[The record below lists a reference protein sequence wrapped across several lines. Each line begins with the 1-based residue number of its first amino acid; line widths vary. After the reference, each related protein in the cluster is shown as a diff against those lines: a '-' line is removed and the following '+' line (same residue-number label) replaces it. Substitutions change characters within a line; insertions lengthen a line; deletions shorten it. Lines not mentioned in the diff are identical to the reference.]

1 MKFFRKLKE
10 KLFSTSSKIKDGLEG
25 IIDNQ
30 SIENVQEEQS
40 KQDKLD
46 KNLSQKI
53 NENFEQKKEKTL
65 EESHKN
71 NIKIDKTKSLVSVSN
86 KSKELPNT
94 VEKIQKTSSSKKT
107 GIFSKIIK
115 TVEKVT
121 KKRKLDDKMLN
132 EIEDLL
138 ISSDIGVS
146 TASLIVEKI
155 KKENFSKEL
164 DIKQLKQLI
173 SDEIYE
179 IMNVSDSFLKIK
191 EDQLNIWLFVGVN
204 GSGKTTTIGKI
215 AKQEKDNGKKVI
227 LAAADTFRAA
237 AVDQLSIWSKR
248 VGIEMVK
255 GEEKSDPAS
264 VVYKAIEEAKLYY
277 ASNDRG
283 KMIMACGTG
292 KTYTSLKIAEAIANK
307 KFVLYMVPSLALMSQ
322 SIREW
327 KNDCEEEFIAFSA
340 CSDKKVG
347 KVKSDND
354 QIQVK
359 LNELGYDFDER
370 NINKLFKQFKNL
382 ADKKKQVFE
391 EDLYAMVE
399 SEKNFQKKMPINLI
413 DLSLKCGQGKN
424 AEAKLK
430 LEIFG
435 EKKLIKEV
443 GNGPIDAIFNAL
455 KALIPN
461 KANLIVYQVNAITK
475 GTDAQAEVN
484 VRLEEKS
491 ISVQGQGSDIDTMVA
506 SAKAY
511 INAMN
516 KLILKRKR
524 ANDSK
529 SVFQTSN
536 EKLNKHVI

>member
-46 KNLSQKI
+46 KSLSQKI

-86 KSKELPNT
+86 KSKELPST

-215 AKQEKDNGKKVI
+215 AKQEKNNGKKVI

-264 VVYKAIEEAKLYY
+264 VVYKAIEEAKKSDYDLLLIDT
-277 ASNDRG
+277 AGRLQNKTDLMQELEKIIRVIKKQDPSAPHNCLIVLDATTGQNVISQVEVFLQSAGLTGIIMTKLDGTARG
-283 KMIMACGTG
+283 GVLVAVT
-292 KTYTSLKIAEAIANK
+292 K
-307 KFVLYMVPSLALMSQ
+307 KFNLPIYR
-322 SIREW
+322 I
-327 KNDCEEEFIAFSA
+327 
-340 CSDKKVG
+340 G
-347 KVKSDND
+347 
-354 QIQVK
+354 
-359 LNELGYDFDER
+359 LGEKIEDLETFDP
-370 NINKLFKQFKNL
+370 KLFSR
-382 ADKKKQVFE
+382 V
-391 EDLYAMVE
+391 
-399 SEKNFQKKMPINLI
+399 I
-413 DLSLKCGQGKN
+413 
-424 AEAKLK
+424 
-430 LEIFG
+430 
-435 EKKLIKEV
+435 V
-443 GNGPIDAIFNAL
+443 GLDNNP
-455 KALIPN
+455 
-461 KANLIVYQVNAITK
+461 V
-475 GTDAQAEVN
+475 
-484 VRLEEKS
+484 
-491 ISVQGQGSDIDTMVA
+491 
-506 SAKAY
+506 
-511 INAMN
+511 
-516 KLILKRKR
+516 
-524 ANDSK
+524 
-529 SVFQTSN
+529 
-536 EKLNKHVI
+536 

>member
-30 SIENVQEEQS
+30 SIENVKEEQS

-46 KNLSQKI
+46 KSLSQKI

-173 SDEIYE
+173 SDEIFE

-264 VVYKAIEEAKLYY
+264 VVYKAIEEAKKSDYDLLLIDT
-277 ASNDRG
+277 AGRLQNKTDLMQELEKIIRVIKKQDPSAPHNCLIVLDATTGQNVISQVEVFLQSAGLTGIIMTKLDGTARG
-283 KMIMACGTG
+283 GVLVAVT
-292 KTYTSLKIAEAIANK
+292 K
-307 KFVLYMVPSLALMSQ
+307 KFNLPIYR
-322 SIREW
+322 I
-327 KNDCEEEFIAFSA
+327 
-340 CSDKKVG
+340 G
-347 KVKSDND
+347 
-354 QIQVK
+354 
-359 LNELGYDFDER
+359 LGEKIEDLETFDP
-370 NINKLFKQFKNL
+370 KLFSR
-382 ADKKKQVFE
+382 V
-391 EDLYAMVE
+391 
-399 SEKNFQKKMPINLI
+399 I
-413 DLSLKCGQGKN
+413 
-424 AEAKLK
+424 
-430 LEIFG
+430 
-435 EKKLIKEV
+435 V
-443 GNGPIDAIFNAL
+443 GLDNNP
-455 KALIPN
+455 
-461 KANLIVYQVNAITK
+461 V
-475 GTDAQAEVN
+475 
-484 VRLEEKS
+484 
-491 ISVQGQGSDIDTMVA
+491 
-506 SAKAY
+506 
-511 INAMN
+511 
-516 KLILKRKR
+516 
-524 ANDSK
+524 
-529 SVFQTSN
+529 
-536 EKLNKHVI
+536 

>member
-10 KLFSTSSKIKDGLEG
+10 KLFSTSSKIKDGLEE

-46 KNLSQKI
+46 KSLSQKI

-179 IMNVSDSFLKIK
+179 IMDVSDSILNIK

-264 VVYKAIEEAKLYY
+264 VVYKAIEEAK
-277 ASNDRG
+277 
-283 KMIMACGTG
+283 
-292 KTYTSLKIAEAIANK
+292 
-307 KFVLYMVPSLALMSQ
+307 
-322 SIREW
+322 
-327 KNDCEEEFIAFSA
+327 
-340 CSDKKVG
+340 
-347 KVKSDND
+347 KSDYDLLLIDTAGRLQNKTD
-354 QIQVK
+354 LMQELEKIIRVIKKQDPSAPHNCLIVLDATTGQNVISQVEVFLQSAGLTGIIMTK
-359 LNELGYDFDER
+359 LDGTARGGVLVAVTNKFNLPIYRIGLGEKIEDLETFDP
-370 NINKLFKQFKNL
+370 KLFSR
-382 ADKKKQVFE
+382 V
-391 EDLYAMVE
+391 
-399 SEKNFQKKMPINLI
+399 I
-413 DLSLKCGQGKN
+413 
-424 AEAKLK
+424 
-430 LEIFG
+430 
-435 EKKLIKEV
+435 V
-443 GNGPIDAIFNAL
+443 GLDNNP
-455 KALIPN
+455 
-461 KANLIVYQVNAITK
+461 V
-475 GTDAQAEVN
+475 
-484 VRLEEKS
+484 
-491 ISVQGQGSDIDTMVA
+491 
-506 SAKAY
+506 
-511 INAMN
+511 
-516 KLILKRKR
+516 
-524 ANDSK
+524 
-529 SVFQTSN
+529 
-536 EKLNKHVI
+536 

>member
-46 KNLSQKI
+46 KSLSQKI

-86 KSKELPNT
+86 KSKELPST

-227 LAAADTFRAA
+227 LAAADTIRAA

-264 VVYKAIEEAKLYY
+264 VVYKAIEEAKKSDYDLLLIDT
-277 ASNDRG
+277 AGRLQNKTDLMQELEKIIRVIKKQDPSAPHNCLIVLDATTGQNVISQVEVFLQSAGLTGIIMTKLDGTARG
-283 KMIMACGTG
+283 GVLVAVT
-292 KTYTSLKIAEAIANK
+292 K
-307 KFVLYMVPSLALMSQ
+307 KFNLPIYR
-322 SIREW
+322 I
-327 KNDCEEEFIAFSA
+327 
-340 CSDKKVG
+340 G
-347 KVKSDND
+347 
-354 QIQVK
+354 
-359 LNELGYDFDER
+359 LGEKIEDLETFDP
-370 NINKLFKQFKNL
+370 KLFSR
-382 ADKKKQVFE
+382 V
-391 EDLYAMVE
+391 
-399 SEKNFQKKMPINLI
+399 I
-413 DLSLKCGQGKN
+413 
-424 AEAKLK
+424 
-430 LEIFG
+430 
-435 EKKLIKEV
+435 V
-443 GNGPIDAIFNAL
+443 GLDNNP
-455 KALIPN
+455 
-461 KANLIVYQVNAITK
+461 V
-475 GTDAQAEVN
+475 
-484 VRLEEKS
+484 
-491 ISVQGQGSDIDTMVA
+491 
-506 SAKAY
+506 
-511 INAMN
+511 
-516 KLILKRKR
+516 
-524 ANDSK
+524 
-529 SVFQTSN
+529 
-536 EKLNKHVI
+536 

>member
-25 IIDNQ
+25 IIDKQ
-30 SIENVQEEQS
+30 SIENVKEEQS
-40 KQDKLD
+40 KQDTLD
-46 KNLSQKI
+46 KNLSQKL

-65 EESHKN
+65 KESHKN
-71 NIKIDKTKSLVSVSN
+71 NIKIDKTKSLVSISN
-86 KSKELPNT
+86 KNKELPNT
-94 VEKIQKTSSSKKT
+94 VEQTQKTSSSKKT

-179 IMNVSDSFLKIK
+179 IMDVSDSILKIK

-248 VGIEMVK
+248 VGIETVK

-264 VVYKAIEEAKLYY
+264 VVYKAIEEAKK
-277 ASNDRG
+277 NDYDLLLIDTAGRLQNKTDLMQELEKIIRVIKKQDPSAPHNCLIVLDATTGQNVISQVEVFLQSAGLTGIIMTKLDGTARG
-283 KMIMACGTG
+283 GVLVAVT
-292 KTYTSLKIAEAIANK
+292 K
-307 KFVLYMVPSLALMSQ
+307 KFNLPIYR
-322 SIREW
+322 I
-327 KNDCEEEFIAFSA
+327 
-340 CSDKKVG
+340 G
-347 KVKSDND
+347 
-354 QIQVK
+354 
-359 LNELGYDFDER
+359 LGEKIEDLETFDP
-370 NINKLFKQFKNL
+370 KLFSR
-382 ADKKKQVFE
+382 V
-391 EDLYAMVE
+391 
-399 SEKNFQKKMPINLI
+399 I
-413 DLSLKCGQGKN
+413 
-424 AEAKLK
+424 
-430 LEIFG
+430 
-435 EKKLIKEV
+435 V
-443 GNGPIDAIFNAL
+443 GLDNNP
-455 KALIPN
+455 
-461 KANLIVYQVNAITK
+461 V
-475 GTDAQAEVN
+475 
-484 VRLEEKS
+484 
-491 ISVQGQGSDIDTMVA
+491 
-506 SAKAY
+506 
-511 INAMN
+511 
-516 KLILKRKR
+516 
-524 ANDSK
+524 
-529 SVFQTSN
+529 
-536 EKLNKHVI
+536 

>member
-25 IIDNQ
+25 IIDKQ
-30 SIENVQEEQS
+30 SIENVKEEQS

-46 KNLSQKI
+46 KSLSQKI

-86 KSKELPNT
+86 KSKELPST

-264 VVYKAIEEAKLYY
+264 VVYKAIEEAKKSDYDLLLIDT
-277 ASNDRG
+277 AGRLQNKTDLMQELEKIIRVIKKQDPSAPHNCLIVLDATTGQNVISQVEVFLQSAGLTGIIMTKLDGTARG
-283 KMIMACGTG
+283 GVLVAVT
-292 KTYTSLKIAEAIANK
+292 K
-307 KFVLYMVPSLALMSQ
+307 KFNLPIYR
-322 SIREW
+322 I
-327 KNDCEEEFIAFSA
+327 
-340 CSDKKVG
+340 G
-347 KVKSDND
+347 
-354 QIQVK
+354 
-359 LNELGYDFDER
+359 LGEKIEDLETFDP
-370 NINKLFKQFKNL
+370 KLFSR
-382 ADKKKQVFE
+382 V
-391 EDLYAMVE
+391 
-399 SEKNFQKKMPINLI
+399 I
-413 DLSLKCGQGKN
+413 
-424 AEAKLK
+424 
-430 LEIFG
+430 
-435 EKKLIKEV
+435 V
-443 GNGPIDAIFNAL
+443 GLDNNP
-455 KALIPN
+455 
-461 KANLIVYQVNAITK
+461 V
-475 GTDAQAEVN
+475 
-484 VRLEEKS
+484 
-491 ISVQGQGSDIDTMVA
+491 
-506 SAKAY
+506 
-511 INAMN
+511 
-516 KLILKRKR
+516 
-524 ANDSK
+524 
-529 SVFQTSN
+529 
-536 EKLNKHVI
+536 

>member
-30 SIENVQEEQS
+30 SIENVKEEQS

-46 KNLSQKI
+46 KSLSQKI

-264 VVYKAIEEAKLYY
+264 VVYKAIEEAK
-277 ASNDRG
+277 
-283 KMIMACGTG
+283 
-292 KTYTSLKIAEAIANK
+292 
-307 KFVLYMVPSLALMSQ
+307 
-322 SIREW
+322 
-327 KNDCEEEFIAFSA
+327 
-340 CSDKKVG
+340 
-347 KVKSDND
+347 KSDYDLLLIDTAGRLQNKTD
-354 QIQVK
+354 LMQELEKIIRVIKKQDPSAPHNCLIVLDATTGQNVISQVEVFLQSAGLTGIIMTK
-359 LNELGYDFDER
+359 LDGTARGGVLVAVTNKFNLPIYRIGLGEKIEDLETFDP
-370 NINKLFKQFKNL
+370 KLFSR
-382 ADKKKQVFE
+382 V
-391 EDLYAMVE
+391 
-399 SEKNFQKKMPINLI
+399 I
-413 DLSLKCGQGKN
+413 
-424 AEAKLK
+424 
-430 LEIFG
+430 
-435 EKKLIKEV
+435 V
-443 GNGPIDAIFNAL
+443 GLDNNP
-455 KALIPN
+455 
-461 KANLIVYQVNAITK
+461 V
-475 GTDAQAEVN
+475 
-484 VRLEEKS
+484 
-491 ISVQGQGSDIDTMVA
+491 
-506 SAKAY
+506 
-511 INAMN
+511 
-516 KLILKRKR
+516 
-524 ANDSK
+524 
-529 SVFQTSN
+529 
-536 EKLNKHVI
+536 

>member
-46 KNLSQKI
+46 KSLSQKI

-86 KSKELPNT
+86 KSKELPST

-107 GIFSKIIK
+107 GIFSKILK

-164 DIKQLKQLI
+164 DIQQLKQLI

-264 VVYKAIEEAKLYY
+264 VVYKAIEEAKKSDYDLLLIDT
-277 ASNDRG
+277 AGRLQNKTDLMQELEKIIRVIKKQDPSAPHNCLIVLDATTGQNVISQVEVFLQSAGLTGIIMTKLDGTARG
-283 KMIMACGTG
+283 GVLVAVT
-292 KTYTSLKIAEAIANK
+292 K
-307 KFVLYMVPSLALMSQ
+307 KFNLPIYR
-322 SIREW
+322 I
-327 KNDCEEEFIAFSA
+327 
-340 CSDKKVG
+340 G
-347 KVKSDND
+347 
-354 QIQVK
+354 
-359 LNELGYDFDER
+359 LGEKIEDLETFDP
-370 NINKLFKQFKNL
+370 KLFSR
-382 ADKKKQVFE
+382 V
-391 EDLYAMVE
+391 
-399 SEKNFQKKMPINLI
+399 I
-413 DLSLKCGQGKN
+413 
-424 AEAKLK
+424 
-430 LEIFG
+430 
-435 EKKLIKEV
+435 V
-443 GNGPIDAIFNAL
+443 GLDNNP
-455 KALIPN
+455 
-461 KANLIVYQVNAITK
+461 V
-475 GTDAQAEVN
+475 
-484 VRLEEKS
+484 
-491 ISVQGQGSDIDTMVA
+491 
-506 SAKAY
+506 
-511 INAMN
+511 
-516 KLILKRKR
+516 
-524 ANDSK
+524 
-529 SVFQTSN
+529 
-536 EKLNKHVI
+536 

>member
-46 KNLSQKI
+46 KSLSQKI

-71 NIKIDKTKSLVSVSN
+71 NIKIDKTKSLVSVSS
-86 KSKELPNT
+86 KSKELPST

-179 IMNVSDSFLKIK
+179 IMDVSDSILKIK

-227 LAAADTFRAA
+227 L
-237 AVDQLSIWSKR
+237 
-248 VGIEMVK
+248 
-255 GEEKSDPAS
+255 
-264 VVYKAIEEAKLYY
+264 
-277 ASNDRG
+277 
-283 KMIMACGTG
+283 
-292 KTYTSLKIAEAIANK
+292 
-307 KFVLYMVPSLALMSQ
+307 
-322 SIREW
+322 
-327 KNDCEEEFIAFSA
+327 
-340 CSDKKVG
+340 
-347 KVKSDND
+347 
-354 QIQVK
+354 
-359 LNELGYDFDER
+359 
-370 NINKLFKQFKNL
+370 
-382 ADKKKQVFE
+382 
-391 EDLYAMVE
+391 
-399 SEKNFQKKMPINLI
+399 
-413 DLSLKCGQGKN
+413 
-424 AEAKLK
+424 
-430 LEIFG
+430 
-435 EKKLIKEV
+435 
-443 GNGPIDAIFNAL
+443 
-455 KALIPN
+455 
-461 KANLIVYQVNAITK
+461 
-475 GTDAQAEVN
+475 
-484 VRLEEKS
+484 
-491 ISVQGQGSDIDTMVA
+491 
-506 SAKAY
+506 
-511 INAMN
+511 
-516 KLILKRKR
+516 
-524 ANDSK
+524 
-529 SVFQTSN
+529 
-536 EKLNKHVI
+536 

>member
-30 SIENVQEEQS
+30 SIENVKEEQS

-46 KNLSQKI
+46 KSLSQKI

-86 KSKELPNT
+86 KSKELPST

-264 VVYKAIEEAKLYY
+264 VVYKAIEEAKK
-277 ASNDRG
+277 NDYDLLLIDTAGRLQNKTDLMQELEKIIRVIKKQDPSAPHNCLIVLDATTGQNVISQVEVFLQSAGLTGIIMTKLDGTARG
-283 KMIMACGTG
+283 GVLVAVT
-292 KTYTSLKIAEAIANK
+292 K
-307 KFVLYMVPSLALMSQ
+307 KFNLPIYR
-322 SIREW
+322 I
-327 KNDCEEEFIAFSA
+327 
-340 CSDKKVG
+340 G
-347 KVKSDND
+347 
-354 QIQVK
+354 
-359 LNELGYDFDER
+359 LGEKIEDLETFDP
-370 NINKLFKQFKNL
+370 KLFSR
-382 ADKKKQVFE
+382 V
-391 EDLYAMVE
+391 
-399 SEKNFQKKMPINLI
+399 I
-413 DLSLKCGQGKN
+413 
-424 AEAKLK
+424 
-430 LEIFG
+430 
-435 EKKLIKEV
+435 V
-443 GNGPIDAIFNAL
+443 GLDNNP
-455 KALIPN
+455 
-461 KANLIVYQVNAITK
+461 V
-475 GTDAQAEVN
+475 
-484 VRLEEKS
+484 
-491 ISVQGQGSDIDTMVA
+491 
-506 SAKAY
+506 
-511 INAMN
+511 
-516 KLILKRKR
+516 
-524 ANDSK
+524 
-529 SVFQTSN
+529 
-536 EKLNKHVI
+536 

>member
-46 KNLSQKI
+46 KSLSQNI

-86 KSKELPNT
+86 KSKEFPNT
-94 VEKIQKTSSSKKT
+94 IEKIQKTSSSKKT

-179 IMNVSDSFLKIK
+179 IMNVADSFLKIK

-264 VVYKAIEEAKLYY
+264 VVYKAIEEAKKSDYDLLLIDT
-277 ASNDRG
+277 AGRLQNKTDLMQELEKIIRVIKKQDPSAPHNCLIVLDATTGQNVISQVEVFLQSAGLTGIIMTKLDGTARG
-283 KMIMACGTG
+283 GVLVAVT
-292 KTYTSLKIAEAIANK
+292 K
-307 KFVLYMVPSLALMSQ
+307 KFNLPIYR
-322 SIREW
+322 I
-327 KNDCEEEFIAFSA
+327 
-340 CSDKKVG
+340 G
-347 KVKSDND
+347 
-354 QIQVK
+354 
-359 LNELGYDFDER
+359 LGEKIEDLETFDP
-370 NINKLFKQFKNL
+370 KLFSR
-382 ADKKKQVFE
+382 V
-391 EDLYAMVE
+391 
-399 SEKNFQKKMPINLI
+399 I
-413 DLSLKCGQGKN
+413 
-424 AEAKLK
+424 
-430 LEIFG
+430 
-435 EKKLIKEV
+435 V
-443 GNGPIDAIFNAL
+443 GLDNNP
-455 KALIPN
+455 
-461 KANLIVYQVNAITK
+461 V
-475 GTDAQAEVN
+475 
-484 VRLEEKS
+484 
-491 ISVQGQGSDIDTMVA
+491 
-506 SAKAY
+506 
-511 INAMN
+511 
-516 KLILKRKR
+516 
-524 ANDSK
+524 
-529 SVFQTSN
+529 
-536 EKLNKHVI
+536 

>member
-46 KNLSQKI
+46 KSLSQKI

-86 KSKELPNT
+86 KSKELPST

-164 DIKQLKQLI
+164 DIQQLKQLI

-179 IMNVSDSFLKIK
+179 IMDVSDSFLKIK

-264 VVYKAIEEAKLYY
+264 VVYKAIEEAKKSDYDLLLIDT
-277 ASNDRG
+277 AGRLQNKTDLMQELEKIIRVIKKQDPSAPHNCLIVLDATSGQNVNSQVEVFLQSAGLTGIIMTKLDGTARG
-283 KMIMACGTG
+283 GVLVAVT
-292 KTYTSLKIAEAIANK
+292 K
-307 KFVLYMVPSLALMSQ
+307 KFNLPIYR
-322 SIREW
+322 I
-327 KNDCEEEFIAFSA
+327 
-340 CSDKKVG
+340 G
-347 KVKSDND
+347 
-354 QIQVK
+354 
-359 LNELGYDFDER
+359 LGEKIEDLETFDP
-370 NINKLFKQFKNL
+370 KLFSR
-382 ADKKKQVFE
+382 V
-391 EDLYAMVE
+391 
-399 SEKNFQKKMPINLI
+399 I
-413 DLSLKCGQGKN
+413 
-424 AEAKLK
+424 
-430 LEIFG
+430 
-435 EKKLIKEV
+435 V
-443 GNGPIDAIFNAL
+443 GLDNNP
-455 KALIPN
+455 
-461 KANLIVYQVNAITK
+461 V
-475 GTDAQAEVN
+475 
-484 VRLEEKS
+484 
-491 ISVQGQGSDIDTMVA
+491 
-506 SAKAY
+506 
-511 INAMN
+511 
-516 KLILKRKR
+516 
-524 ANDSK
+524 
-529 SVFQTSN
+529 
-536 EKLNKHVI
+536 

>member
-46 KNLSQKI
+46 KSLSQKI

-86 KSKELPNT
+86 KSKELPST

-264 VVYKAIEEAKLYY
+264 VVYKAIEEAKKSDYDLLLIDT
-277 ASNDRG
+277 AGRLQNKTDLMQELEKIIRVIKKQDPSAPHNCLIVLDATTGQNVISQVEVFLQSAGLTGIIMTKLDGTARG
-283 KMIMACGTG
+283 GVLVAVT
-292 KTYTSLKIAEAIANK
+292 K
-307 KFVLYMVPSLALMSQ
+307 KFNLPIYR
-322 SIREW
+322 I
-327 KNDCEEEFIAFSA
+327 
-340 CSDKKVG
+340 G
-347 KVKSDND
+347 
-354 QIQVK
+354 
-359 LNELGYDFDER
+359 LGEKIEDLETFDP
-370 NINKLFKQFKNL
+370 KLFSR
-382 ADKKKQVFE
+382 V
-391 EDLYAMVE
+391 
-399 SEKNFQKKMPINLI
+399 I
-413 DLSLKCGQGKN
+413 
-424 AEAKLK
+424 
-430 LEIFG
+430 
-435 EKKLIKEV
+435 V
-443 GNGPIDAIFNAL
+443 GLDNNP
-455 KALIPN
+455 
-461 KANLIVYQVNAITK
+461 V
-475 GTDAQAEVN
+475 
-484 VRLEEKS
+484 
-491 ISVQGQGSDIDTMVA
+491 
-506 SAKAY
+506 
-511 INAMN
+511 
-516 KLILKRKR
+516 
-524 ANDSK
+524 
-529 SVFQTSN
+529 
-536 EKLNKHVI
+536 

>member
-40 KQDKLD
+40 KQDELD
-46 KNLSQKI
+46 KSLSQKI

-86 KSKELPNT
+86 KSKELPST

-164 DIKQLKQLI
+164 DVKQLKQLI

-264 VVYKAIEEAKLYY
+264 VVYKAIEEAK
-277 ASNDRG
+277 
-283 KMIMACGTG
+283 
-292 KTYTSLKIAEAIANK
+292 
-307 KFVLYMVPSLALMSQ
+307 
-322 SIREW
+322 
-327 KNDCEEEFIAFSA
+327 
-340 CSDKKVG
+340 
-347 KVKSDND
+347 KSDYDLLLIDTAGRLQNKTD
-354 QIQVK
+354 LMQELEKIIRVIKKQDPSAPHNCLIVLDATTGQNVISQVEVFLQSAGLTGIIMTK
-359 LNELGYDFDER
+359 LDGTARGGVLVAVTNKFNLPIYRIGLGEKIEDLETFDP
-370 NINKLFKQFKNL
+370 KLFSR
-382 ADKKKQVFE
+382 V
-391 EDLYAMVE
+391 
-399 SEKNFQKKMPINLI
+399 I
-413 DLSLKCGQGKN
+413 
-424 AEAKLK
+424 
-430 LEIFG
+430 
-435 EKKLIKEV
+435 V
-443 GNGPIDAIFNAL
+443 GLDNNP
-455 KALIPN
+455 
-461 KANLIVYQVNAITK
+461 V
-475 GTDAQAEVN
+475 
-484 VRLEEKS
+484 
-491 ISVQGQGSDIDTMVA
+491 
-506 SAKAY
+506 
-511 INAMN
+511 
-516 KLILKRKR
+516 
-524 ANDSK
+524 
-529 SVFQTSN
+529 
-536 EKLNKHVI
+536 

>member
-46 KNLSQKI
+46 KSLSQKI

-71 NIKIDKTKSLVSVSN
+71 NIKIDKTKSLVSVST

-264 VVYKAIEEAKLYY
+264 VVYKAIEEAKKSDYDLLLIDT
-277 ASNDRG
+277 AGRLQNKTDLMQELEKIIRVIKKQDPSAPHNCLIVLDATTGQNVISQVEVFLQSAGLTGIIMTKLDGTARG
-283 KMIMACGTG
+283 GVLVAVT
-292 KTYTSLKIAEAIANK
+292 K
-307 KFVLYMVPSLALMSQ
+307 KFNLP
-322 SIREW
+322 IFR
-327 KNDCEEEFIAFSA
+327 I
-340 CSDKKVG
+340 G
-347 KVKSDND
+347 
-354 QIQVK
+354 
-359 LNELGYDFDER
+359 LGEKIEDLETFDP
-370 NINKLFKQFKNL
+370 KLFSR
-382 ADKKKQVFE
+382 V
-391 EDLYAMVE
+391 
-399 SEKNFQKKMPINLI
+399 I
-413 DLSLKCGQGKN
+413 
-424 AEAKLK
+424 
-430 LEIFG
+430 
-435 EKKLIKEV
+435 V
-443 GNGPIDAIFNAL
+443 GLDNNP
-455 KALIPN
+455 
-461 KANLIVYQVNAITK
+461 V
-475 GTDAQAEVN
+475 
-484 VRLEEKS
+484 
-491 ISVQGQGSDIDTMVA
+491 
-506 SAKAY
+506 
-511 INAMN
+511 
-516 KLILKRKR
+516 
-524 ANDSK
+524 
-529 SVFQTSN
+529 
-536 EKLNKHVI
+536 

>member
-30 SIENVQEEQS
+30 SIENVKEEQS

-46 KNLSQKI
+46 KSLSQKI
-53 NENFEQKKEKTL
+53 NENFQQKKEKTL
-65 EESHKN
+65 EESQKN

-86 KSKELPNT
+86 KSKELPST

-264 VVYKAIEEAKLYY
+264 VVYKAIEEAKKSDYDLLLIDT
-277 ASNDRG
+277 AGRLQNKTDLMQELEKIIRVIKKQDPSAPHNCLIVLDATTGQNVISQVEVFLQSAGLTGIIMTKLDGTARG
-283 KMIMACGTG
+283 GVLVAVT
-292 KTYTSLKIAEAIANK
+292 K
-307 KFVLYMVPSLALMSQ
+307 KFNLPIYR
-322 SIREW
+322 I
-327 KNDCEEEFIAFSA
+327 
-340 CSDKKVG
+340 G
-347 KVKSDND
+347 
-354 QIQVK
+354 
-359 LNELGYDFDER
+359 LGEKIEDLETFDP
-370 NINKLFKQFKNL
+370 KLFSR
-382 ADKKKQVFE
+382 V
-391 EDLYAMVE
+391 
-399 SEKNFQKKMPINLI
+399 I
-413 DLSLKCGQGKN
+413 
-424 AEAKLK
+424 
-430 LEIFG
+430 
-435 EKKLIKEV
+435 V
-443 GNGPIDAIFNAL
+443 GLDNNP
-455 KALIPN
+455 
-461 KANLIVYQVNAITK
+461 V
-475 GTDAQAEVN
+475 
-484 VRLEEKS
+484 
-491 ISVQGQGSDIDTMVA
+491 
-506 SAKAY
+506 
-511 INAMN
+511 
-516 KLILKRKR
+516 
-524 ANDSK
+524 
-529 SVFQTSN
+529 
-536 EKLNKHVI
+536 

>member
-46 KNLSQKI
+46 KSLSQKI

-86 KSKELPNT
+86 KSKELPST

-179 IMNVSDSFLKIK
+179 IMAVSDSILKIK

-264 VVYKAIEEAKLYY
+264 VVYKAIEEAK
-277 ASNDRG
+277 
-283 KMIMACGTG
+283 
-292 KTYTSLKIAEAIANK
+292 
-307 KFVLYMVPSLALMSQ
+307 
-322 SIREW
+322 
-327 KNDCEEEFIAFSA
+327 
-340 CSDKKVG
+340 
-347 KVKSDND
+347 KSD
-354 QIQVK
+354 
-359 LNELGYDFDER
+359 YD
-370 NINKLFKQFKNL
+370 LL
-382 ADKKKQVFE
+382 
-391 EDLYAMVE
+391 
-399 SEKNFQKKMPINLI
+399 
-413 DLSLKCGQGKN
+413 
-424 AEAKLK
+424 
-430 LEIFG
+430 
-435 EKKLIKEV
+435 
-443 GNGPIDAIFNAL
+443 
-455 KALIPN
+455 
-461 KANLIVYQVNAITK
+461 
-475 GTDAQAEVN
+475 
-484 VRLEEKS
+484 
-491 ISVQGQGSDIDTMVA
+491 
-506 SAKAY
+506 
-511 INAMN
+511 
-516 KLILKRKR
+516 
-524 ANDSK
+524 
-529 SVFQTSN
+529 
-536 EKLNKHVI
+536 